1 MKLFTSFLTKKTFKI
16 DLKSNCKS
24 INTLFIYLYQ
34 QRYVGKSEWLF
45 YFRLNNYRHRIKSM
59 DQYNLILDEQLFRS
73 HKFNKVPKFTIKN
86 KLKKWNEINNL
97 KKRDKWIKSLR
108 TYVPFGFDVKI
119 KSPKLEKIFKKLT
132 TIKTYANKWT
142 RQ

>member
-86 KLKKWNEINNL
+86 KLKK
-97 KKRDKWIKSLR
+97 
-108 TYVPFGFDVKI
+108 
-119 KSPKLEKIFKKLT
+119 
-132 TIKTYANKWT
+132 
-142 RQ
+142 